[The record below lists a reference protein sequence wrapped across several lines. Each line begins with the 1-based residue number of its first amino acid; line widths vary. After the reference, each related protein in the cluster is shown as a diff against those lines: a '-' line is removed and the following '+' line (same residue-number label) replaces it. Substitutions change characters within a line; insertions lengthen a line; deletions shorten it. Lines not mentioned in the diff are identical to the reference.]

1 MKINLFI
8 QSQYLLLLL
17 ILFSCNSEKK
27 GEQTSFDFSPTVKI
41 LKEAPKVFL
50 KQETP
55 KNLIIPEGMVYVPGG
70 YTQIGTTDGMD
81 FERPMFWVEVKPFF
95 MDISPVTVAQFR
107 KFIEATH
114 YKTYAENFGDGGFFD
129 YKAKEWGLKKG
140 AIWEYPLGKYQAKAI
155 DNHPVTQVSWYDA
168 VAYAKWAGK
177 RLPSEIEWEHAAR
190 NATNERNIYP
200 FGNELEEKGKPLAN
214 TWNGVFPD
222 FNKNTDGFLYTS
234 PVGHFGKT
242 KLGLTDMTG
251 NVWQWCDNWKLNY
264 ADIANGIMP
273 TDTIEKAEKGGSFLC
288 EPGWC
293 HGYRVSGR
301 SFTSPETS
309 LIHVGFRCVK

>member
-1 MKINLFI
+1 MKIF
-8 QSQYLLLLL
+8 SFFLLLT
-17 ILFSCNSEKK
+17 LFSCQSEEKK
-27 GEQTSFDFSPTVKI
+27 ETFFEFSPTVKI
-41 LKEAPKVFL
+41 LKEAPKTFP
-50 KQETP
+50 KQEIP
-55 KNLIIPEGMVYVPGG
+55 KNIVIPAGMVYVPGG
-70 YTQIGTTDGMD
+70 YTQIGTTDGMP
-81 FERPMFWVEVKPFF
+81 FEKPMFWVEVKSFF

-107 KFIEATH
+107 EFIEATH

-129 YKAKEWGLKKG
+129 YKSKEWGLKKG
-140 AIWEYPLGKYQAKAI
+140 ATWEYPLGKDSPKAI

-168 VAYAKWAGK
+168 VAYSKWVGK

-190 NATNERNIYP
+190 NGSNDRNIYP
-200 FGNELEEKGKPLAN
+200 FGNELVENGKPMAN
-214 TWNGVFPD
+214 TWNGVFPEY
-222 FNKNTDGFLYTS
+222 NKNTDGFLYTS
-234 PVGHFGKT
+234 PVGYFGKT

-251 NVWQWCDNWKLNY
+251 NVWQWCDNWRINY

-273 TDTIEKAEKGGSFLC
+273 TDTVEKVEKGGSFLC

>member
-1 MKINLFI
+1 MKKH
-8 QSQYLLLLL
+8 LL
-17 ILFSCNSEKK
+17 ILLTLLSCNSEKK
-27 GEQTSFDFSPTVKI
+27 AEETSFEFSPTVKI
-41 LKEAPKVFL
+41 LKEAPKVFPT
-50 KQETP
+50 QEIP
-55 KNLIIPEGMVYVPGG
+55 KNLAIPEGMVYVPSG

-129 YKAKEWGLKKG
+129 YKTKEWGLKKG
-140 AIWEYPLGKYQAKAI
+140 ATWQYPLGKDKPQAT
-155 DNHPVTQVSWYDA
+155 DNQPVTQVSWYDA
-168 VAYAKWAGK
+168 AVYAKWAGK

-190 NATNERNIYP
+190 NATNDRNIYP
-200 FGNELEEKGKPLAN
+200 FGNELEENGKPLAN
-214 TWNGVFPD
+214 TWNGVFPE

-234 PVGHFGKT
+234 PVGFFGKT

-251 NVWQWCDNWKLNY
+251 NVWQWCNNWKINY
-264 ADIANGIMP
+264 ADISKGIMP
-273 TDTIEKAEKGGSFLC
+273 TDTLEKVQKGGSFLC

-301 SFTSPETS
+301 SFTTPETS
-309 LIHVGFRCVK
+309 LMHVGFRCVK

>member
-1 MKINLFI
+1 MKNLFY
-8 QSQYLLLLL
+8 YLLGVVF
-17 ILFSCNSEKK
+17 ISSCNSEKQA
-27 GEQTSFDFSPTVKI
+27 EQSSFEFSPTVKI

-50 KQETP
+50 KPKIP
-55 KNLIIPEGMVYVPGG
+55 KNIVLPEGMVYVPGG
-70 YTQIGTTDGMD
+70 FTQIGTTDGMD
-81 FERPMFWVEVKPFF
+81 FERPMFWAEVKPFF
-95 MDISPVTVAQFR
+95 MDISPVTVAEFRQFI
-107 KFIEATH
+107 KATN

-129 YKAKEWGLKKG
+129 KETKGWILKKG
-140 AIWEYPLGKYQAKAI
+140 ANWEYPLGKDQPKAP

-168 VAYAKWAGK
+168 EAYSKWAGK

-190 NATNERNIYP
+190 NATNDRNIYP
-200 FGNELEEKGKPLAN
+200 FGNEIVKDGKALAN

-222 FNKNTDGFLYTS
+222 FNKNTDGFFYTS

-242 KLGLTDMTG
+242 PLGLTDMTG
-251 NVWQWCDNWKLNY
+251 NVWQWCDNWKINY
-264 ADIANGIMP
+264 NDIANGIMP

-309 LIHVGFRCVK
+309 LMHVGFRCVK